1 MANDI
6 IGGKSPAACNDFSR
20 SEAIRVYVKGDRS
33 RPWQKR
39 SRINYRGGSDPCDI
53 RLVRVADDNE
63 SRGFMELIDELDRF
77 LRRFLPAF

>member
-6 IGGKSPAACNDFSR
+6 IGRKAPVAFNYFPR
-20 SEAIRVYVKGDRS
+20 SEAIRVYVEGGRS

-39 SRINYRGGSDPCDI
+39 SRINYRGGSDLCDI

-63 SRGFMELIDELDRF
+63 SRGFMKLIDELDRF
-77 LRRFLPAF
+77 LRRFMPAF